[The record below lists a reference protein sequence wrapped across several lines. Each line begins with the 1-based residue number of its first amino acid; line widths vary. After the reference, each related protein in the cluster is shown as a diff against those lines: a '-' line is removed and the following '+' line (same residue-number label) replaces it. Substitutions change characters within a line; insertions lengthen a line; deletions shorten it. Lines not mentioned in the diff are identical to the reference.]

1 MNSLFPLI
9 YTVIL
14 FFILFFISFYL
25 IQQVTNTQKIEKKIL
40 TLQNVVQKKN
50 FFYQDTYRLGQLYL
64 RKKLFSKAIIYFRK
78 ALTTWDLNDTIG
90 LGSLYNTI
98 GFTYFK
104 LKQYDFAIYY
114 YKIAIKILPDYI
126 LALKNIAY
134 AYESIPLYH
143 EAYKYYKK
151 ILIWDP
157 NNKLALTQ
165 LEILSRKLR
174 LKSKNEDKY

>member
-1 MNSLFPLI
+1 MNSLFPLT
-9 YTVIL
+9 YALIL
-14 FFILFFISFYL
+14 FFILFSISFYL
-25 IQQVTNTQKIEKKIL
+25 IQQVTNTQKVEKKIL
-40 TLQNVVQKKN
+40 TLQNTIQKNN

-64 RKKLFSKAIIYFRK
+64 RKKLFSKAIIFFRK
-78 ALTTWDLNDTIG
+78 ALKTWDLNDTIG

-134 AYESIPLYH
+134 TYERLTLYD
-143 EAYKYYKK
+143 EAYKSYKK

-165 LEILSRKLR
+165 IEILSRKMR
-174 LKSKNEDKY
+174 LKFKNKD